1 MIQHNKSRN
10 VTRRALLKG
19 IATYPMASIVLHGC
33 RQLKPISTRHVPED
47 KPNIIL
53 VMADN
58 VGFTEFG
65 INGNRMVKTPNLDTF
80 AREGVQFNRFYCN
93 PMCAPTRA
101 SLMTGRYHYRTG
113 VIHTSRGGAKMH
125 GDEMT
130 IAEYL
135 KAAGYITGIFGKWH
149 LGDNYPMRPQD
160 QGFDRVLVHKA
171 GRLGQVPDK
180 PNNYFDPI
188 LWSNGQHVKK
198 RGYCTDI
205 FFEAAMDFIEDNRS
219 QRFFVYLPTNVAH
232 TSGEVGLEVH
242 RQYSEPYKAMGL
254 DDRTAT
260 VYGMVT
266 NLDDN
271 VARLLDKLDELDL
284 RRNTLIIFLTDD
296 GSVRIDIAGFR
307 GRGQPSV
314 YEGGLR
320 VPCFVQWQAHL
331 RTKSLKVDAISS
343 HIDILPTLMD
353 VCGIKLPG
361 EPIVDGVSL
370 LPLLEGRDIQWPERM
385 LFFQCHRGLTP
396 QCYQNCAVVTQRFK
410 MVGYPDTFN
419 DRKLETS
426 RDNPVL
432 ELYDLVTDP
441 GENNNVAARYPEVLA
456 KLRNA
461 YDAWFD
467 DVRSTRQFTPG
478 YIHLGSDAENPT
490 YLCRYQDGAYI
501 DQQPTGWPVYI
512 ERSGKYE
519 FTITRGPVAEAGRI
533 YVRIND
539 KTMSKPLDQGQ
550 TQATFPLPAGKV
562 KLNVWVQDQAK
573 PYVSRSQEDTI
584 GDVVVRLLH
593 N

>member
-1 MIQHNKSRN
+1 
-10 VTRRALLKG
+10 
-19 IATYPMASIVLHGC
+19 
-33 RQLKPISTRHVPED
+33 
-47 KPNIIL
+47 
-53 VMADN
+53 MADN

-65 INGNRMVKTPNLDTF
+65 INGNRTIRTPNLDAF
-80 AREGVQFNRFYCN
+80 ARDGVQFTRFYCN

-125 GDEMT
+125 GDETT

-160 QGFDRVLVHKA
+160 QGFDSVLVHKA

-180 PNNYFDPI
+180 PNGYFDPI
-188 LWSNGQHVKK
+188 LWNNGERVKK
-198 RGYCTDI
+198 QGYCTDI
-205 FFEAAMDFIEDNRS
+205 FFQEAVEFIEDNRDR
-219 QRFFVYLPTNVAH
+219 QFFVYLPTNVAH

-242 RQYSEPYKAMGL
+242 RKYSEPYKAMGL

-260 VYGMVT
+260 VYGMIT

-271 VARLLDKLDELDL
+271 LGRLFDKLDELAL

-296 GSVRIDIAGFR
+296 GSVQVDVAGFR

-331 RTKSLKVDAISS
+331 RTKSLKVDAIAS

-353 VCGIKLPG
+353 VCGLSLPAK
-361 EPIVDGVSL
+361 PAVDGISL
-370 LPLLEGRDIQWPERM
+370 LPLLEGKGIQWPQRT

-396 QCYQNCAVVTQRFK
+396 QRYQNCAVVTQRFK

-419 DRKLETS
+419 DQTLETS
-426 RDNPVL
+426 SDNPVL
-432 ELYDLVTDP
+432 GLYDLVTDP
-441 GENNNVAARYPEVLA
+441 GENDNVAARYPEVLA
-456 KLRNA
+456 KLRAA
-461 YDAWFD
+461 YDAWYD

-478 YIHLGSDAENPT
+478 YIHLGSDAESPT
-490 YLCRYQDGAYI
+490 YLCRYQDAAYI
-501 DQQPTGWPVYI
+501 DQKPTGWPVYI
-512 ERSGKYE
+512 DRSGKYE
-519 FTITRGPVAEAGRI
+519 FTINRGSVAEEGRI
-533 YVRIND
+533 FVRIND
-539 KTMSKPLDQGQ
+539 KTMSKPLDRGH
-550 TQATFPLPAGKV
+550 TQATFPLPAGKMT
-562 KLNVWVQDQAK
+562 LNVWVREQAK
-573 PYVSRSQEDTI
+573 PYVPRSQEDTI